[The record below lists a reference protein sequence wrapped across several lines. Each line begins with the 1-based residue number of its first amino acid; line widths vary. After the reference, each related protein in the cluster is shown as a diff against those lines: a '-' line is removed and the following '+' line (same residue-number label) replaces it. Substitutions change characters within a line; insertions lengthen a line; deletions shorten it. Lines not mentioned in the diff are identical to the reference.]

1 VSTLGHDLFLEAGTF
16 QWKTYQNKHIMA
28 VEMHR
33 VRDWCEIVDDE
44 SVASVVASVVDIP
57 FRIQWIR
64 NVALPCEKQC
74 WVVVVASIRRV
85 VHGEYPS
92 TCSILTNSDIDCLG
106 C

>member
-1 VSTLGHDLFLEAGTF
+1 MT
-16 QWKTYQNKHIMA
+16 

-44 SVASVVASVVDIP
+44 SVASVAASVVDIP

-64 NVALPCEKQC
+64 KVALLCEKQS

-85 VHGEYPS
+85 VPGKYPS
-92 TCSILTNSDIDCLG
+92 TCSIPTDSDIDCLG